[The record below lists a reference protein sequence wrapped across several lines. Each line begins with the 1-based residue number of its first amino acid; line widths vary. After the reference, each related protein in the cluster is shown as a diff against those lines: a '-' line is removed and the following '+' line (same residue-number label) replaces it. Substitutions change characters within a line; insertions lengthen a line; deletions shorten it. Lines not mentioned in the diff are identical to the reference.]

1 MTFVY
6 LICFLLLA
14 VGAVLLLKLTPER
27 ITGDLMRFV
36 SPKQTLRDKVLTRK
50 GKKKS
55 RKITVELRRIKDAL
69 EQTGKGNQFAVACA
83 ASLLL
88 MIVGCVI
95 AIMIDNPF
103 LVPVFAIA
111 FAMIPFI
118 YAKRTVAY
126 YDNHVKEELETALS
140 IITTSYVRTD
150 DIVSAVKENIQYL
163 KPPVKD
169 IFAGFVAENMMI
181 SSDVKQSIR
190 HLKEKV
196 NNSIF
201 AEWCETLVTVVY
213 GLSKSTRQAQRIRQ
227 SCHASGIR
235 KRSRFICIH
244 ALWMDLNSEKSFRMR
259 VEKTKCSQAPMTLKM
274 RSLAK
279 ETLIIERKEAEN
291 DKRIAI
297 LFKELACLFELE
309 SAAMPKLRTIKGAL
323 KEIKATDPES
333 VMTDYK
339 IRWLIKSG
347 RLRSYAV
354 GTREIIVMESFDDE
368 NLLTQ
373 ESREGCNIT
382 QGIKLSEQY
391 GELLSKTTQSY
402 TCTRRR

>member
-69 EQTGKGNQFAVACA
+69 EQTGKGNQFAAACA

-201 AEWCETLVTVVY
+201 AEWCETLIACQDDRTLKDTLMPIVTKLTDVRIVNNEIK
-213 GLSKSTRQAQRIRQ
+213 GMLSSA
-227 SCHASGIR
+227 
-235 KRSRFICIH
+235 
-244 ALWMDLNSEKSFRMR
+244 R
-259 VEKTKCSQAPMTLKM
+259 VEYYMMAGMVVGNIPLLYFLNKDWFNALMFTTLGKLV
-274 RSLAK
+274 LAICG
-279 ETLIIERKEAEN
+279 L
-291 DKRIAI
+291 
-297 LFKELACLFELE
+297 
-309 SAAMPKLRTIKGAL
+309 
-323 KEIKATDPES
+323 
-333 VMTDYK
+333 V
-339 IRWLIKSG
+339 
-347 RLRSYAV
+347 
-354 GTREIIVMESFDDE
+354 IIVTAVLMLRFTKQIEY
-368 NLLTQ
+368 
-373 ESREGCNIT
+373 R
-382 QGIKLSEQY
+382 K
-391 GELLSKTTQSY
+391 
-402 TCTRRR
+402 

>member
-14 VGAVLLLKLTPER
+14 VGAVLLLELPPER

-150 DIVSAVKENIQYL
+150 DIVSAVKENIQYR

-201 AEWCETLVTVVY
+201 AEWCETLIACQDDRTLKDTLMPIVTKLTDVRIVNNEIK
-213 GLSKSTRQAQRIRQ
+213 GMLSSA
-227 SCHASGIR
+227 
-235 KRSRFICIH
+235 
-244 ALWMDLNSEKSFRMR
+244 R
-259 VEKTKCSQAPMTLKM
+259 VEYYMMTGMVVGNIPLLYFLNKDWFNALM
-274 RSLAK
+274 FTTLGKLVLAICG
-279 ETLIIERKEAEN
+279 L
-291 DKRIAI
+291 
-297 LFKELACLFELE
+297 
-309 SAAMPKLRTIKGAL
+309 
-323 KEIKATDPES
+323 
-333 VMTDYK
+333 V
-339 IRWLIKSG
+339 
-347 RLRSYAV
+347 
-354 GTREIIVMESFDDE
+354 IIVTAVLMLQFTKQIEY
-368 NLLTQ
+368 
-373 ESREGCNIT
+373 R
-382 QGIKLSEQY
+382 K
-391 GELLSKTTQSY
+391 
-402 TCTRRR
+402 

>member
-111 FAMIPFI
+111 FAMIPFL

-201 AEWCETLVTVVY
+201 AEWCETLIACQDDRTLKDTLMPIVTKLTDVRIVNNEIK
-213 GLSKSTRQAQRIRQ
+213 GMLSSA
-227 SCHASGIR
+227 
-235 KRSRFICIH
+235 
-244 ALWMDLNSEKSFRMR
+244 R
-259 VEKTKCSQAPMTLKM
+259 VEYYMMAGMVVGNIPLLYFLNKDWFNALMFTTLGKLV
-274 RSLAK
+274 LAICG
-279 ETLIIERKEAEN
+279 L
-291 DKRIAI
+291 
-297 LFKELACLFELE
+297 
-309 SAAMPKLRTIKGAL
+309 
-323 KEIKATDPES
+323 
-333 VMTDYK
+333 V
-339 IRWLIKSG
+339 
-347 RLRSYAV
+347 
-354 GTREIIVMESFDDE
+354 IIVTAVLMLRFTKQIEY
-368 NLLTQ
+368 
-373 ESREGCNIT
+373 R
-382 QGIKLSEQY
+382 K
-391 GELLSKTTQSY
+391 
-402 TCTRRR
+402 

>member
-111 FAMIPFI
+111 FSMIPFI

-201 AEWCETLVTVVY
+201 AEWCETLIACQDD
-213 GLSKSTRQAQRIRQ
+213 R
-227 SCHASGIR
+227 
-235 KRSRFICIH
+235 
-244 ALWMDLNSEKSFRMR
+244 
-259 VEKTKCSQAPMTLKM
+259 TLKD
-274 RSLAK
+274 
-279 ETLIIERKEAEN
+279 TLMPIVTKLT
-291 DKRIAI
+291 DVRIVNN
-297 LFKELACLFELE
+297 E
-309 SAAMPKLRTIKGAL
+309 IKGMLSSARIEYYMMAGMVVGNIPLLYFLNKDWFNAL
-323 KEIKATDPES
+323 MFTTLGKLVLAICGL
-333 VMTDYK
+333 V
-339 IRWLIKSG
+339 
-347 RLRSYAV
+347 
-354 GTREIIVMESFDDE
+354 IIVTAVLMLRFTKQIEY
-368 NLLTQ
+368 
-373 ESREGCNIT
+373 R
-382 QGIKLSEQY
+382 K
-391 GELLSKTTQSY
+391 
-402 TCTRRR
+402 

>member
-201 AEWCETLVTVVY
+201 AEWCETLIACQDDRTLKDTLMPIVTKLTDVRIVNNEIK
-213 GLSKSTRQAQRIRQ
+213 GMLSSA
-227 SCHASGIR
+227 
-235 KRSRFICIH
+235 
-244 ALWMDLNSEKSFRMR
+244 R
-259 VEKTKCSQAPMTLKM
+259 VEYYMMAGMVIGNIPLLYFLNKDWFNALMFTTLGKLV
-274 RSLAK
+274 LAICG
-279 ETLIIERKEAEN
+279 L
-291 DKRIAI
+291 
-297 LFKELACLFELE
+297 
-309 SAAMPKLRTIKGAL
+309 
-323 KEIKATDPES
+323 
-333 VMTDYK
+333 V
-339 IRWLIKSG
+339 
-347 RLRSYAV
+347 
-354 GTREIIVMESFDDE
+354 IIVTAVLMLRFTKQIEY
-368 NLLTQ
+368 
-373 ESREGCNIT
+373 R
-382 QGIKLSEQY
+382 K
-391 GELLSKTTQSY
+391 
-402 TCTRRR
+402 

>member
-201 AEWCETLVTVVY
+201 AEWCETLIACQDDRTLKDTLMPIVTKLTDVRIVNNEIK
-213 GLSKSTRQAQRIRQ
+213 GMLSSA
-227 SCHASGIR
+227 
-235 KRSRFICIH
+235 
-244 ALWMDLNSEKSFRMR
+244 R
-259 VEKTKCSQAPMTLKM
+259 VEYYMMASMVVGNIPLLYFLNKDWFNALMFTTLGKLV
-274 RSLAK
+274 LAICG
-279 ETLIIERKEAEN
+279 L
-291 DKRIAI
+291 
-297 LFKELACLFELE
+297 
-309 SAAMPKLRTIKGAL
+309 
-323 KEIKATDPES
+323 
-333 VMTDYK
+333 V
-339 IRWLIKSG
+339 
-347 RLRSYAV
+347 
-354 GTREIIVMESFDDE
+354 IIVTAVLMLRFTKQIEY
-368 NLLTQ
+368 
-373 ESREGCNIT
+373 R
-382 QGIKLSEQY
+382 K
-391 GELLSKTTQSY
+391 
-402 TCTRRR
+402 

>member
-88 MIVGCVI
+88 MIVGCVV

-169 IFAGFVAENMMI
+169 IFAGFVAETMMI

-201 AEWCETLVTVVY
+201 AEWCETLIACQDDRTLKDTLMPIVTKLTDVRIVNNEIK
-213 GLSKSTRQAQRIRQ
+213 GMLSSA
-227 SCHASGIR
+227 
-235 KRSRFICIH
+235 
-244 ALWMDLNSEKSFRMR
+244 R
-259 VEKTKCSQAPMTLKM
+259 VEYYMMAGMVVGNIPLLYFLNKDWFNALMFTTLGKLV
-274 RSLAK
+274 LAICG
-279 ETLIIERKEAEN
+279 L
-291 DKRIAI
+291 
-297 LFKELACLFELE
+297 
-309 SAAMPKLRTIKGAL
+309 
-323 KEIKATDPES
+323 
-333 VMTDYK
+333 V
-339 IRWLIKSG
+339 
-347 RLRSYAV
+347 
-354 GTREIIVMESFDDE
+354 IIVTAVLMLRFTKQIEY
-368 NLLTQ
+368 
-373 ESREGCNIT
+373 R
-382 QGIKLSEQY
+382 K
-391 GELLSKTTQSY
+391 
-402 TCTRRR
+402 

>member
-36 SPKQTLRDKVLTRK
+36 PPKQTLRDKVLTRK

-83 ASLLL
+83 ASLLF

-103 LVPVFAIA
+103 LLPVFAIA

-201 AEWCETLVTVVY
+201 AEWCETLIACQDD
-213 GLSKSTRQAQRIRQ
+213 R
-227 SCHASGIR
+227 
-235 KRSRFICIH
+235 
-244 ALWMDLNSEKSFRMR
+244 
-259 VEKTKCSQAPMTLKM
+259 TLKD
-274 RSLAK
+274 
-279 ETLIIERKEAEN
+279 TLMPIVTKLT
-291 DKRIAI
+291 DVRIVNN
-297 LFKELACLFELE
+297 E
-309 SAAMPKLRTIKGAL
+309 IKGMLSSARIEYYMMTGMVVGNIPLLYFLNKDWFNAL
-323 KEIKATDPES
+323 MFTTLGKLVLAICGL
-333 VMTDYK
+333 V
-339 IRWLIKSG
+339 
-347 RLRSYAV
+347 
-354 GTREIIVMESFDDE
+354 IIVTAVLMLRFTKQIEY
-368 NLLTQ
+368 
-373 ESREGCNIT
+373 R
-382 QGIKLSEQY
+382 K
-391 GELLSKTTQSY
+391 
-402 TCTRRR
+402 

>member
-140 IITTSYVRTD
+140 IITTAYVRTD

-201 AEWCETLVTVVY
+201 AEWCETLIACQDD
-213 GLSKSTRQAQRIRQ
+213 R
-227 SCHASGIR
+227 
-235 KRSRFICIH
+235 
-244 ALWMDLNSEKSFRMR
+244 
-259 VEKTKCSQAPMTLKM
+259 TLKD
-274 RSLAK
+274 
-279 ETLIIERKEAEN
+279 TLMPIVTKLT
-291 DKRIAI
+291 DVRIVNN
-297 LFKELACLFELE
+297 E
-309 SAAMPKLRTIKGAL
+309 IKGMLSSARIEYYMMAGMVVGNIPLLYFLNKDWFNAL
-323 KEIKATDPES
+323 MFTTLGKLVLAICGL
-333 VMTDYK
+333 V
-339 IRWLIKSG
+339 
-347 RLRSYAV
+347 
-354 GTREIIVMESFDDE
+354 IIVTAVLMLRFTKQIEY
-368 NLLTQ
+368 
-373 ESREGCNIT
+373 R
-382 QGIKLSEQY
+382 K
-391 GELLSKTTQSY
+391 
-402 TCTRRR
+402 

>member
-201 AEWCETLVTVVY
+201 AEWCETLVACQDD
-213 GLSKSTRQAQRIRQ
+213 R
-227 SCHASGIR
+227 
-235 KRSRFICIH
+235 
-244 ALWMDLNSEKSFRMR
+244 
-259 VEKTKCSQAPMTLKM
+259 TLKD
-274 RSLAK
+274 
-279 ETLIIERKEAEN
+279 TLMPIVTKLT
-291 DKRIAI
+291 DVRIVNN
-297 LFKELACLFELE
+297 E
-309 SAAMPKLRTIKGAL
+309 IKGMLSSARIEYYMMAGMVVGNIPLLYFLNKDWYAAL
-323 KEIKATDPES
+323 MYT
-333 VMTDYK
+333 TLGK
-339 IRWLIKSG
+339 IVL
-347 RLRSYAV
+347 AV
-354 GTREIIVMESFDDE
+354 CGLAIIVTAMMMFRFTKQVEY
-368 NLLTQ
+368 
-373 ESREGCNIT
+373 R
-382 QGIKLSEQY
+382 K
-391 GELLSKTTQSY
+391 
-402 TCTRRR
+402 

>member
-118 YAKRTVAY
+118 YAKQTVAY

-169 IFAGFVAENMMI
+169 IFAGFVAETMMI

-201 AEWCETLVTVVY
+201 AEWCETLNACQDDRTLKDTLMPIVTKLTDVRIVNNEIK
-213 GLSKSTRQAQRIRQ
+213 GMLSSA
-227 SCHASGIR
+227 
-235 KRSRFICIH
+235 
-244 ALWMDLNSEKSFRMR
+244 R
-259 VEKTKCSQAPMTLKM
+259 VEYYMMAGMVVGNIPLLYFLNKDWFNALMFTTLGKLV
-274 RSLAK
+274 LAICG
-279 ETLIIERKEAEN
+279 L
-291 DKRIAI
+291 
-297 LFKELACLFELE
+297 
-309 SAAMPKLRTIKGAL
+309 
-323 KEIKATDPES
+323 
-333 VMTDYK
+333 V
-339 IRWLIKSG
+339 
-347 RLRSYAV
+347 
-354 GTREIIVMESFDDE
+354 IIVTAVLMLRFTKQIEY
-368 NLLTQ
+368 
-373 ESREGCNIT
+373 R
-382 QGIKLSEQY
+382 K
-391 GELLSKTTQSY
+391 
-402 TCTRRR
+402 

>member
-103 LVPVFAIA
+103 LVPVFAIT

-201 AEWCETLVTVVY
+201 AEWCETLVACQDDRTLKDTLMPIVTKLTDVRIVNNEIK
-213 GLSKSTRQAQRIRQ
+213 GMLSSA
-227 SCHASGIR
+227 
-235 KRSRFICIH
+235 
-244 ALWMDLNSEKSFRMR
+244 R
-259 VEKTKCSQAPMTLKM
+259 VEYYMMAGMVVGNIPLLYFLNKDWFNALMFTTLGKLV
-274 RSLAK
+274 LAICG
-279 ETLIIERKEAEN
+279 L
-291 DKRIAI
+291 
-297 LFKELACLFELE
+297 
-309 SAAMPKLRTIKGAL
+309 
-323 KEIKATDPES
+323 
-333 VMTDYK
+333 V
-339 IRWLIKSG
+339 
-347 RLRSYAV
+347 
-354 GTREIIVMESFDDE
+354 IIVTAVLMLRFTKQIEY
-368 NLLTQ
+368 
-373 ESREGCNIT
+373 R
-382 QGIKLSEQY
+382 K
-391 GELLSKTTQSY
+391 
-402 TCTRRR
+402 

>member
-201 AEWCETLVTVVY
+201 AEWCETLVACQDD
-213 GLSKSTRQAQRIRQ
+213 R
-227 SCHASGIR
+227 
-235 KRSRFICIH
+235 
-244 ALWMDLNSEKSFRMR
+244 
-259 VEKTKCSQAPMTLKM
+259 TLKD
-274 RSLAK
+274 
-279 ETLIIERKEAEN
+279 TLMPIVTKLT
-291 DKRIAI
+291 DVRIVNN
-297 LFKELACLFELE
+297 E
-309 SAAMPKLRTIKGAL
+309 IKGMLSSARIEYYMMTGMVVGNIPLLYFLNKDWFNAL
-323 KEIKATDPES
+323 MFTTLGKLVLAICGL
-333 VMTDYK
+333 V
-339 IRWLIKSG
+339 
-347 RLRSYAV
+347 
-354 GTREIIVMESFDDE
+354 IIVTAVLMLRFTKQIEY
-368 NLLTQ
+368 
-373 ESREGCNIT
+373 R
-382 QGIKLSEQY
+382 K
-391 GELLSKTTQSY
+391 
-402 TCTRRR
+402 

>member
-140 IITTSYVRTD
+140 IITTSYLRTD

-201 AEWCETLVTVVY
+201 AEWCETLVACQDD
-213 GLSKSTRQAQRIRQ
+213 R
-227 SCHASGIR
+227 
-235 KRSRFICIH
+235 
-244 ALWMDLNSEKSFRMR
+244 
-259 VEKTKCSQAPMTLKM
+259 TLKD
-274 RSLAK
+274 
-279 ETLIIERKEAEN
+279 TLMPIVTKLT
-291 DKRIAI
+291 DVRIVNN
-297 LFKELACLFELE
+297 E
-309 SAAMPKLRTIKGAL
+309 IKGMLSSARIEYYMMTGMVVGNIPLLYFLNKDWFNAL
-323 KEIKATDPES
+323 MFTTLGKLVLAICGL
-333 VMTDYK
+333 V
-339 IRWLIKSG
+339 
-347 RLRSYAV
+347 
-354 GTREIIVMESFDDE
+354 IIVTAVLMLRFTKQIEY
-368 NLLTQ
+368 
-373 ESREGCNIT
+373 R
-382 QGIKLSEQY
+382 K
-391 GELLSKTTQSY
+391 
-402 TCTRRR
+402 

>member
-14 VGAVLLLKLTPER
+14 VGAILLLKLTPER

-201 AEWCETLVTVVY
+201 AEWCETLVACQDD
-213 GLSKSTRQAQRIRQ
+213 R
-227 SCHASGIR
+227 
-235 KRSRFICIH
+235 
-244 ALWMDLNSEKSFRMR
+244 
-259 VEKTKCSQAPMTLKM
+259 TLKD
-274 RSLAK
+274 
-279 ETLIIERKEAEN
+279 TLMPIVTKLT
-291 DKRIAI
+291 DVRIVNN
-297 LFKELACLFELE
+297 E
-309 SAAMPKLRTIKGAL
+309 IKGMLSSARIEYYMMTGMVVGNIPLLYFLNKDWFNAL
-323 KEIKATDPES
+323 MFTTLGKLVLAICGL
-333 VMTDYK
+333 V
-339 IRWLIKSG
+339 
-347 RLRSYAV
+347 
-354 GTREIIVMESFDDE
+354 IIVTAVLMLRFTKQIEY
-368 NLLTQ
+368 
-373 ESREGCNIT
+373 R
-382 QGIKLSEQY
+382 K
-391 GELLSKTTQSY
+391 
-402 TCTRRR
+402 

>member
-150 DIVSAVKENIQYL
+150 DIVSAVKENNQYL

-201 AEWCETLVTVVY
+201 AEWCENLIACQDDRTLKDTLMPIVTKLTDVRIVNNEIK
-213 GLSKSTRQAQRIRQ
+213 GMLSSA
-227 SCHASGIR
+227 
-235 KRSRFICIH
+235 
-244 ALWMDLNSEKSFRMR
+244 R
-259 VEKTKCSQAPMTLKM
+259 VEYYMMAGMVVGNIPLLYFLNKDWFNALMFTTLGKLV
-274 RSLAK
+274 LAICG
-279 ETLIIERKEAEN
+279 L
-291 DKRIAI
+291 
-297 LFKELACLFELE
+297 
-309 SAAMPKLRTIKGAL
+309 
-323 KEIKATDPES
+323 
-333 VMTDYK
+333 V
-339 IRWLIKSG
+339 
-347 RLRSYAV
+347 
-354 GTREIIVMESFDDE
+354 IIVTAVLMLRFTKQIEY
-368 NLLTQ
+368 
-373 ESREGCNIT
+373 R
-382 QGIKLSEQY
+382 K
-391 GELLSKTTQSY
+391 
-402 TCTRRR
+402 

>member
-1 MTFVY
+1 MTFVF

-201 AEWCETLVTVVY
+201 AEWCETLIACQDD
-213 GLSKSTRQAQRIRQ
+213 R
-227 SCHASGIR
+227 
-235 KRSRFICIH
+235 
-244 ALWMDLNSEKSFRMR
+244 
-259 VEKTKCSQAPMTLKM
+259 TLKD
-274 RSLAK
+274 
-279 ETLIIERKEAEN
+279 TLMPIVTKLT
-291 DKRIAI
+291 DVRIVNN
-297 LFKELACLFELE
+297 E
-309 SAAMPKLRTIKGAL
+309 IKGMLSSARIEYYMMAGMVVGNIPLLYFLNKDWFNAL
-323 KEIKATDPES
+323 MFTTLGKLVLAICGLVIVVTA
-333 VMTDYK
+333 VLM
-339 IRWLIKSG
+339 
-347 RLRSYAV
+347 LRFTKQIEY
-354 GTREIIVMESFDDE
+354 R
-368 NLLTQ
+368 
-373 ESREGCNIT
+373 
-382 QGIKLSEQY
+382 K
-391 GELLSKTTQSY
+391 
-402 TCTRRR
+402 

>member
-69 EQTGKGNQFAVACA
+69 EQTGKGNRFAVACA

-126 YDNHVKEELETALS
+126 YDNHIKEELETALS

-201 AEWCETLVTVVY
+201 AEWCETLVACQDD
-213 GLSKSTRQAQRIRQ
+213 R
-227 SCHASGIR
+227 
-235 KRSRFICIH
+235 
-244 ALWMDLNSEKSFRMR
+244 
-259 VEKTKCSQAPMTLKM
+259 TLKD
-274 RSLAK
+274 
-279 ETLIIERKEAEN
+279 TLMPIVTKLT
-291 DKRIAI
+291 DVRIVNN
-297 LFKELACLFELE
+297 E
-309 SAAMPKLRTIKGAL
+309 IKGMLSSARIEYYMMAGMVVGNIPLLYFLNKDWFNAL
-323 KEIKATDPES
+323 MFTTLGKLVLAICGL
-333 VMTDYK
+333 V
-339 IRWLIKSG
+339 
-347 RLRSYAV
+347 
-354 GTREIIVMESFDDE
+354 IIVTAVLMLRFTKQIEY
-368 NLLTQ
+368 
-373 ESREGCNIT
+373 R
-382 QGIKLSEQY
+382 K
-391 GELLSKTTQSY
+391 
-402 TCTRRR
+402 

>member
-83 ASLLL
+83 ASLLF

-201 AEWCETLVTVVY
+201 AEWCETLIACQDD
-213 GLSKSTRQAQRIRQ
+213 R
-227 SCHASGIR
+227 
-235 KRSRFICIH
+235 
-244 ALWMDLNSEKSFRMR
+244 
-259 VEKTKCSQAPMTLKM
+259 TLKD
-274 RSLAK
+274 
-279 ETLIIERKEAEN
+279 TLMPIVTKLT
-291 DKRIAI
+291 DVRIVNN
-297 LFKELACLFELE
+297 E
-309 SAAMPKLRTIKGAL
+309 IKGMLSSARIEYYMMTGMVVGNVPLLYFLNKDWFNAL
-323 KEIKATDPES
+323 MFTTLGKLVLAICGL
-333 VMTDYK
+333 V
-339 IRWLIKSG
+339 
-347 RLRSYAV
+347 
-354 GTREIIVMESFDDE
+354 IIVTAVLMLRFTKQIEY
-368 NLLTQ
+368 
-373 ESREGCNIT
+373 R
-382 QGIKLSEQY
+382 K
-391 GELLSKTTQSY
+391 
-402 TCTRRR
+402 

>member
-150 DIVSAVKENIQYL
+150 DIVLAVKENIQYL

-201 AEWCETLVTVVY
+201 AEWCETLVACQDD
-213 GLSKSTRQAQRIRQ
+213 R
-227 SCHASGIR
+227 
-235 KRSRFICIH
+235 
-244 ALWMDLNSEKSFRMR
+244 
-259 VEKTKCSQAPMTLKM
+259 TLKD
-274 RSLAK
+274 
-279 ETLIIERKEAEN
+279 TLMPIVTKLT
-291 DKRIAI
+291 DVRIVNN
-297 LFKELACLFELE
+297 E
-309 SAAMPKLRTIKGAL
+309 IKGMLSSARIEYYMMAGMVVGNIPLLYFLNKDWFNAL
-323 KEIKATDPES
+323 MFTTLGKLVLAICGL
-333 VMTDYK
+333 V
-339 IRWLIKSG
+339 
-347 RLRSYAV
+347 
-354 GTREIIVMESFDDE
+354 IIVTAVLMLRFTKQIEY
-368 NLLTQ
+368 
-373 ESREGCNIT
+373 R
-382 QGIKLSEQY
+382 K
-391 GELLSKTTQSY
+391 
-402 TCTRRR
+402 

>member
-1 MTFVY
+1 
-6 LICFLLLA
+6 
-14 VGAVLLLKLTPER
+14 
-27 ITGDLMRFV
+27 MRFV

-55 RKITVELRRIKDAL
+55 RRITVELRRIKDAL

-201 AEWCETLVTVVY
+201 AEWCETLVACQDD
-213 GLSKSTRQAQRIRQ
+213 R
-227 SCHASGIR
+227 
-235 KRSRFICIH
+235 
-244 ALWMDLNSEKSFRMR
+244 
-259 VEKTKCSQAPMTLKM
+259 TL
-274 RSLAK
+274 K
-279 ETLIIERKEAEN
+279 ETLMPIVTKLT
-291 DKRIAI
+291 DVRIVNN
-297 LFKELACLFELE
+297 E
-309 SAAMPKLRTIKGAL
+309 IKGMLSSARIEYYMMAGMVVGNIPLLYFLNKDWFNAL
-323 KEIKATDPES
+323 MFTTLGKLVLAICGL
-333 VMTDYK
+333 V
-339 IRWLIKSG
+339 
-347 RLRSYAV
+347 
-354 GTREIIVMESFDDE
+354 IIVTAVLMLRFTKQIEY
-368 NLLTQ
+368 
-373 ESREGCNIT
+373 R
-382 QGIKLSEQY
+382 K
-391 GELLSKTTQSY
+391 
-402 TCTRRR
+402 

>member
-111 FAMIPFI
+111 FAMIPFF

-201 AEWCETLVTVVY
+201 AEWCETLVACQDD
-213 GLSKSTRQAQRIRQ
+213 R
-227 SCHASGIR
+227 
-235 KRSRFICIH
+235 
-244 ALWMDLNSEKSFRMR
+244 
-259 VEKTKCSQAPMTLKM
+259 TLKD
-274 RSLAK
+274 
-279 ETLIIERKEAEN
+279 TLMPIVTKLT
-291 DKRIAI
+291 DVRIVNN
-297 LFKELACLFELE
+297 E
-309 SAAMPKLRTIKGAL
+309 IKGMLSSARIEYYMMTGMVVGNIPLLYFLNKDWFNAL
-323 KEIKATDPES
+323 MFTTLGKLVLAICGL
-333 VMTDYK
+333 V
-339 IRWLIKSG
+339 
-347 RLRSYAV
+347 
-354 GTREIIVMESFDDE
+354 IIVTAVLMLRFTKQIEY
-368 NLLTQ
+368 
-373 ESREGCNIT
+373 R
-382 QGIKLSEQY
+382 K
-391 GELLSKTTQSY
+391 
-402 TCTRRR
+402 

>member
-95 AIMIDNPF
+95 AIMIDTPF

-150 DIVSAVKENIQYL
+150 DIVSAVKENIQDL

-201 AEWCETLVTVVY
+201 AEWCETLMACQDDRTLKDTLMPIVTKLTDVRIVNNEIK
-213 GLSKSTRQAQRIRQ
+213 GMLSSA
-227 SCHASGIR
+227 
-235 KRSRFICIH
+235 
-244 ALWMDLNSEKSFRMR
+244 R
-259 VEKTKCSQAPMTLKM
+259 VEYYMMAGMVVGNIPLLYFLNKDWFNALMFTTLGKLV
-274 RSLAK
+274 LAICG
-279 ETLIIERKEAEN
+279 L
-291 DKRIAI
+291 
-297 LFKELACLFELE
+297 
-309 SAAMPKLRTIKGAL
+309 
-323 KEIKATDPES
+323 
-333 VMTDYK
+333 V
-339 IRWLIKSG
+339 
-347 RLRSYAV
+347 
-354 GTREIIVMESFDDE
+354 IIVTAVLMLRFTKQIEY
-368 NLLTQ
+368 
-373 ESREGCNIT
+373 R
-382 QGIKLSEQY
+382 K
-391 GELLSKTTQSY
+391 
-402 TCTRRR
+402 

>member
-111 FAMIPFI
+111 FAMIPFV

-201 AEWCETLVTVVY
+201 AEWCETLVACQDD
-213 GLSKSTRQAQRIRQ
+213 R
-227 SCHASGIR
+227 
-235 KRSRFICIH
+235 
-244 ALWMDLNSEKSFRMR
+244 
-259 VEKTKCSQAPMTLKM
+259 TLKD
-274 RSLAK
+274 
-279 ETLIIERKEAEN
+279 TLMPIVTKLT
-291 DKRIAI
+291 DVRIVNN
-297 LFKELACLFELE
+297 E
-309 SAAMPKLRTIKGAL
+309 IKGMLSSARIEYYMMAGMVVGNIPLLYFLNKDWFNAL
-323 KEIKATDPES
+323 MFTTLGKLVLAICGL
-333 VMTDYK
+333 V
-339 IRWLIKSG
+339 
-347 RLRSYAV
+347 
-354 GTREIIVMESFDDE
+354 IIVTAVLMLRFTKQIEY
-368 NLLTQ
+368 
-373 ESREGCNIT
+373 R
-382 QGIKLSEQY
+382 K
-391 GELLSKTTQSY
+391 
-402 TCTRRR
+402 

>member
-190 HLKEKV
+190 HLREKV

-201 AEWCETLVTVVY
+201 AEWCETLIACQDDRTLKDTLMPIVTKLTDVRIVNNEIK
-213 GLSKSTRQAQRIRQ
+213 GMLSSA
-227 SCHASGIR
+227 
-235 KRSRFICIH
+235 
-244 ALWMDLNSEKSFRMR
+244 R
-259 VEKTKCSQAPMTLKM
+259 VEYYMMAGMVVGNIPLLYFLNKDWFNALMFTTLGKLV
-274 RSLAK
+274 LAICG
-279 ETLIIERKEAEN
+279 L
-291 DKRIAI
+291 
-297 LFKELACLFELE
+297 
-309 SAAMPKLRTIKGAL
+309 
-323 KEIKATDPES
+323 
-333 VMTDYK
+333 V
-339 IRWLIKSG
+339 
-347 RLRSYAV
+347 
-354 GTREIIVMESFDDE
+354 IIVTAVLMLRFTKQIEY
-368 NLLTQ
+368 
-373 ESREGCNIT
+373 R
-382 QGIKLSEQY
+382 K
-391 GELLSKTTQSY
+391 
-402 TCTRRR
+402 

>member
-201 AEWCETLVTVVY
+201 AEWCETLIACQDDRMLKDTLMPIVTKLTDVRIVNNEIK
-213 GLSKSTRQAQRIRQ
+213 GMLSSA
-227 SCHASGIR
+227 
-235 KRSRFICIH
+235 
-244 ALWMDLNSEKSFRMR
+244 R
-259 VEKTKCSQAPMTLKM
+259 VEYYMMAGMVVGNIPLLYFLNKDWFNALMFTTLGKLV
-274 RSLAK
+274 LAICG
-279 ETLIIERKEAEN
+279 L
-291 DKRIAI
+291 
-297 LFKELACLFELE
+297 
-309 SAAMPKLRTIKGAL
+309 
-323 KEIKATDPES
+323 
-333 VMTDYK
+333 V
-339 IRWLIKSG
+339 
-347 RLRSYAV
+347 
-354 GTREIIVMESFDDE
+354 IIVTAVLMLRFTKQIEY
-368 NLLTQ
+368 
-373 ESREGCNIT
+373 R
-382 QGIKLSEQY
+382 K
-391 GELLSKTTQSY
+391 
-402 TCTRRR
+402 

>member
-6 LICFLLLA
+6 LICFLLLT

-50 GKKKS
+50 GRKKS

-190 HLKEKV
+190 HLREKV

-201 AEWCETLVTVVY
+201 AEWCETLIACQDD
-213 GLSKSTRQAQRIRQ
+213 R
-227 SCHASGIR
+227 
-235 KRSRFICIH
+235 
-244 ALWMDLNSEKSFRMR
+244 
-259 VEKTKCSQAPMTLKM
+259 TLKD
-274 RSLAK
+274 
-279 ETLIIERKEAEN
+279 TLMPIVTKLT
-291 DKRIAI
+291 DVRIVNN
-297 LFKELACLFELE
+297 E
-309 SAAMPKLRTIKGAL
+309 IKGMLSSARIEYYMMAGMVVGNIPLLYFLNKDWFNAL
-323 KEIKATDPES
+323 MFTTLGKLVLAICGL
-333 VMTDYK
+333 V
-339 IRWLIKSG
+339 
-347 RLRSYAV
+347 
-354 GTREIIVMESFDDE
+354 IIVTAVLMLRFTKQIEY
-368 NLLTQ
+368 
-373 ESREGCNIT
+373 R
-382 QGIKLSEQY
+382 K
-391 GELLSKTTQSY
+391 
-402 TCTRRR
+402 

>member
-150 DIVSAVKENIQYL
+150 DIVSAVKEKIQYL

-201 AEWCETLVTVVY
+201 AEWCETLNACQDD
-213 GLSKSTRQAQRIRQ
+213 R
-227 SCHASGIR
+227 
-235 KRSRFICIH
+235 
-244 ALWMDLNSEKSFRMR
+244 
-259 VEKTKCSQAPMTLKM
+259 TLKD
-274 RSLAK
+274 
-279 ETLIIERKEAEN
+279 TLMPIVTKLT
-291 DKRIAI
+291 DVRIVNN
-297 LFKELACLFELE
+297 E
-309 SAAMPKLRTIKGAL
+309 IKGMLSSARIEYYMMAGMVVGNIPLLYFLNKDWFNAL
-323 KEIKATDPES
+323 MFTTLGKLVLAICGL
-333 VMTDYK
+333 V
-339 IRWLIKSG
+339 
-347 RLRSYAV
+347 
-354 GTREIIVMESFDDE
+354 IIVTAVLMLRFTKQIEY
-368 NLLTQ
+368 
-373 ESREGCNIT
+373 R
-382 QGIKLSEQY
+382 K
-391 GELLSKTTQSY
+391 
-402 TCTRRR
+402 

>member
-14 VGAVLLLKLTPER
+14 VGAILLLKLTPER

-169 IFAGFVAENMMI
+169 IFAGFVAENMLI

-201 AEWCETLVTVVY
+201 AEWCETLVACQDD
-213 GLSKSTRQAQRIRQ
+213 R
-227 SCHASGIR
+227 
-235 KRSRFICIH
+235 
-244 ALWMDLNSEKSFRMR
+244 
-259 VEKTKCSQAPMTLKM
+259 TLKD
-274 RSLAK
+274 
-279 ETLIIERKEAEN
+279 TLMPIVTKLT
-291 DKRIAI
+291 DVRIVNN
-297 LFKELACLFELE
+297 E
-309 SAAMPKLRTIKGAL
+309 IKGMLSSARIEYYMMAGMVVGNIPLLYFLNKDWFNAL
-323 KEIKATDPES
+323 MFTTLGKLVLAICGL
-333 VMTDYK
+333 V
-339 IRWLIKSG
+339 
-347 RLRSYAV
+347 
-354 GTREIIVMESFDDE
+354 IIVTAVLMLRFTKQIEY
-368 NLLTQ
+368 
-373 ESREGCNIT
+373 R
-382 QGIKLSEQY
+382 K
-391 GELLSKTTQSY
+391 
-402 TCTRRR
+402 

>member
-201 AEWCETLVTVVY
+201 AEWCETLIACQEDRTLKDTLMPIVTKLTDVRIVNNEIK
-213 GLSKSTRQAQRIRQ
+213 GMLSSA
-227 SCHASGIR
+227 
-235 KRSRFICIH
+235 
-244 ALWMDLNSEKSFRMR
+244 R
-259 VEKTKCSQAPMTLKM
+259 VEYYMMAGMVVGNIPLLYFLNKDWFNALMFTTLGKLV
-274 RSLAK
+274 LAICG
-279 ETLIIERKEAEN
+279 L
-291 DKRIAI
+291 
-297 LFKELACLFELE
+297 
-309 SAAMPKLRTIKGAL
+309 
-323 KEIKATDPES
+323 
-333 VMTDYK
+333 V
-339 IRWLIKSG
+339 
-347 RLRSYAV
+347 
-354 GTREIIVMESFDDE
+354 IIVTAVLMLRFTKQIEY
-368 NLLTQ
+368 
-373 ESREGCNIT
+373 R
-382 QGIKLSEQY
+382 K
-391 GELLSKTTQSY
+391 
-402 TCTRRR
+402 